1 MNRKNRRSRR
11 YDTADLQNERYS
23 PELIREYEDPEY
35 AKQAEKY
42 ERKARRRDAR
52 RRTPSGAHLNRSQ
65 KRGWKAEQEYLRSQS
80 RKSQPKSGFEK
91 WEEDLFSDGA
101 HGRTQSSAAEE
112 RRRMFSARS
121 EGTPDEFCSGPS
133 ASFAEGSYGET
144 YGGYEDDFSAPR
156 SSRYSGDSYDP
167 YDSYDS
173 GDSFRAYDSYGSGG
187 SYGSSGS
194 DGGRRKRPRRRVRAG
209 TVIKRILILLLIFAV
224 LMTVFIWSMTGNFE
238 RQDTSNAN
246 WGIST
251 TAAESLSG
259 YRNIAILGSDARK
272 GEGYD
277 GSRTDAIIVLSIHKI
292 DGRIRLISVMRDS
305 YLKLALPN
313 GSLTLDKITHAHAY
327 GGGVGTCAALNRS
340 LDLNIQEYVIFDWKA
355 VADTV
360 NALGGVT
367 VNVRQN
373 ELHDLNHYGNET
385 AENVG
390 GHYTRI
396 THAGR
401 QRLDGV
407 QAATYCRIRKTSG
420 GDTGR
425 ARRYKTIVAAV
436 IKEAMLSPIGLQ
448 KMSKNVLPEIRTN
461 MSRAGMMTAILR
473 APGYDMQKSVAWPKS
488 YYGGILSGVW
498 YAVPTTLYANV
509 AWLHAKAFG
518 QSNYVPS
525 AECQAIS
532 SEIIARTGVSTGNN

>member
-1 MNRKNRRSRR
+1 VESCLAGLNGGFYGGKITLMNRRNKRSRR
-11 YDTADLQNERYS
+11 YDTADLRNERYS
-23 PELIREYEDPEY
+23 PELIRKYEDPEY

-42 ERKARRRDAR
+42 ERKARRLDACR
-52 RRTPSGAHLNRSQ
+52 RSPSGTHLNRSQ

-80 RKSQPKSGFEK
+80 RKGQPKSGFEK

-101 HGRTQSSAAEE
+101 HGRTRSSAAEE
-112 RRRMFSARS
+112 RRRMFSERS
-121 EGTPDEFCSGPS
+121 EGNPDEDYSSPS
-133 ASFAEGSYGET
+133 ASYAEGSY
-144 YGGYEDDFSAPR
+144 EDGF
-156 SSRYSGDSYDP
+156 SRYGEDY
-167 YDSYDS
+167 
-173 GDSFRAYDSYGSGG
+173 AA
-187 SYGSSGS
+187 
-194 DGGRRKRPRRRVRAG
+194 PRRRVRAG
-209 TVIKRILILLLIFAV
+209 RVIRNIFILLLILAIIMV
-224 LMTVFIWSMTGNFE
+224 AFIWSMTGNFE

-305 YLKLALPN
+305 YLKLALPS
-313 GSLTLDKITHAHAY
+313 GTLTLDKITHAHAY
-327 GGGVGTCAALNRS
+327 GGGVDTCAALNRS

-360 NALGGVT
+360 DALGGVT
-367 VNVRQN
+367 VNVRHS
-373 ELHDLNHYGNET
+373 ELRDLNHYGHET
-385 AENVG
+385 AVNVG
-390 GHYTRI
+390 GHYTKI
-396 THAGR
+396 LHSGR

-436 IKEAMLSPIGLQ
+436 IKEAMVSPIGLQ

-461 MSRAGMMTAILR
+461 MSRMGMMTAILR
-473 APGYDMQKSVAWPKS
+473 APGYDMEKSAAWPKS
-488 YYGGILSGVW
+488 YYGGIIGGVW
-498 YAVPTTLYANV
+498 YAVPTTLSGNV

-518 QSNYVPS
+518 QTNYTPS